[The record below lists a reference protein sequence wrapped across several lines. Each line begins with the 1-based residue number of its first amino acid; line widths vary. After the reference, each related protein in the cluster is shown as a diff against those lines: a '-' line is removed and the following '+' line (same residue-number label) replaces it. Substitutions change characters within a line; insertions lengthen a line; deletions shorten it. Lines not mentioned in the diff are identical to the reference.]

1 MALKNFAAGDNILV
15 SKNKTKRNLRDAG
28 ETFFNVEETVESEV
42 REWVALTRV
51 AATGAVTAGSGENSM
66 TLTGTGVVYSH
77 DAQEDNRVVKSY
89 TYTCSA
95 EKKSISFAE

>member
-1 MALKNFAAGDNILV
+1 MALKNFIAGDNILV
-15 SKNKTKRNLRDAG
+15 SKSKTKRNLRDAG

-42 REWVALTRV
+42 REWVALTRA
-51 AATGAVTAGSGENSM
+51 AATGAVTAASGIASM
-66 TLTGTGVVYSH
+66 GLTGTGVVYSH
-77 DAQEDNRVVKSY
+77 EASENNRVVGSY